1 MEWAGMEERSLKQVA
16 AGLIVVEDVK
26 EES

>member
-1 MEWAGMEERSLKQVA
+1 MEWAGMEERSLEQVA
-16 AGLIVVEDVK
+16 AGLIVVEDVR